1 MLKQVQHDRN
11 IMNKKIS
18 ILGCGWLGL
27 PLAKS
32 LLSKG
37 YKVKGSTT
45 SESKLEVL
53 ENAGISPFQIQLEEH
68 QIIGNIEEF
77 LKETDVLVIDIPPG
91 LRKAISPTPEMT
103 FVNKVKTLIPFIEKS
118 DVQKVIFVSSTSVYG
133 DSNNFST
140 SLEVTEET
148 QPNPDTES
156 GKQLAIAEAL
166 LQSNSY
172 FKTTVIRFGGLL
184 GDDRHPVKFLAGR
197 TNIENPEAP
206 VNMIQREDCIG
217 IIEEI
222 LKHSEASEQH
232 DNWEW
237 NQTFNAVSPQH
248 PTRKDYYHKKADI
261 LNLPLPTFAEN
272 SESKGK
278 IISSKKVETILG
290 YSFQKEI

>member
-1 MLKQVQHDRN
+1 
-11 IMNKKIS
+11 MNKKIS

-32 LLSKG
+32 LLAKG
-37 YKVKGSTT
+37 YEVKGSTT

-53 ENAGISPFQIQLEEH
+53 KNAGISPFQIQLEEH
-68 QIIGNIEEF
+68 QIIGNIGDF

-91 LRKAISPTPEMT
+91 LRRETSTSNEMT

-118 DVQKVIFVSSTSVYG
+118 GIQKVIFVSSTSVYG
-133 DSNNFST
+133 DGFPIV
-140 SLEVTEET
+140 EITEET
-148 QPNPDTES
+148 KPNPDTES
-156 GKQLAIAEAL
+156 GKQLVIAETL
-166 LQSNSY
+166 LQSNPF

-184 GDDRHPVKFLAGR
+184 GDDRHPIKFLAGK
-197 TNIENPEAP
+197 TNVENPDAP

-222 LKHSEASEQH
+222 LKQVQS

-237 NQTFNAVSPQH
+237 NETFNAVAPQH
-248 PTRKDYYHKKADI
+248 PTRKEYYHKKAEI
-261 LNLPLPTFAEN
+261 LNLPFPTFAEN
-272 SESKGK
+272 PKSIGK
-278 IISSKKVETILG
+278 IISNKKVETVLG

>member
-1 MLKQVQHDRN
+1 
-11 IMNKKIS
+11 MNKIS

-37 YKVKGSTT
+37 YEVKGSTT

-53 ENAGISPFQIQLEEH
+53 KNTGISPFQIQLEEH
-68 QIIGNIEEF
+68 QINGKIEDF

-91 LRKAISPTPEMT
+91 LRREVSTSLEMT
-103 FVNKVKTLIPFIEKS
+103 FVNKIKKIIPYIEKS
-118 DVQKVIFVSSTSVYG
+118 GIQKVIFVSSTSVYG
-133 DSNNFST
+133 DSNNFTT

-148 QPNPDTES
+148 TPNPDTES
-156 GKQLAIAEAL
+156 GKQLVISETL
-166 LQSNSY
+166 LQSNAH

-217 IIEEI
+217 IIEKA
-222 LKHSEASEQH
+222 LDFARD

-248 PTRKDYYHKKADI
+248 PTRKAYYHKKAEI

>member
-1 MLKQVQHDRN
+1 
-11 IMNKKIS
+11 MNKKIS

-37 YKVKGSTT
+37 YEVKGSTT

-53 ENAGISPFQIQLEEH
+53 KNAGILPFQIQLEEN
-68 QIIGNIEEF
+68 QIIGNMEDF
-77 LKETDVLVIDIPPG
+77 LQKIDVLVIDIPPG
-91 LRKAISPTPEMT
+91 LRKEVSTSNEMT
-103 FVNKVKTLIPFIEKS
+103 FVNKIKTLIPYIEKS
-118 DVQKVIFVSSTSVYG
+118 GIQKVVFVSSTSVFG
-133 DSNNFST
+133 DSFPII
-140 SLEVTEET
+140 EITEET
-148 QPNPDTES
+148 KPNPDTES
-156 GKQLAIAEAL
+156 GKQLVISETL
-166 LQSNSY
+166 LQSNPH

-197 TNIENPEAP
+197 ANVENPDAP

-217 IIEEI
+217 IIEKS
-222 LKHSEASEQH
+222 LDFARDDS
-232 DNWEW
+232 WEW
-237 NQTFNAVSPQH
+237 NQTFNAVAPQH
-248 PTRKDYYHKKADI
+248 PTRKAYYHKKAEN

-278 IISSKKVETILG
+278 MISSKKIETILG

>member
-1 MLKQVQHDRN
+1 
-11 IMNKKIS
+11 MNQKIS

-37 YKVKGSTT
+37 HEIKGSTT
-45 SESKLEVL
+45 SESKLEML
-53 ENAGISPFQIQLEEH
+53 KNAGILPFQIQLEEH
-68 QIIGNIEEF
+68 QIIGNIEDF
-77 LKETDVLVIDIPPG
+77 LKETHVLVIDIPPG
-91 LRKAISPTPEMT
+91 LRRETSTSNEMT
-103 FVNKVKTLIPFIEKS
+103 FVNKIKNLIPYIEKS

-133 DSNNFST
+133 DSFPIV
-140 SLEVTEET
+140 EITEET
-148 QPNPDTES
+148 KPNSDTES
-156 GKQLAIAEAL
+156 GKQLVISESL
-166 LQSNSY
+166 LQSNPH

-184 GDDRHPVKFLAGR
+184 GDDRHPIKFLAGR
-197 TNIENPEAP
+197 TNVENPVAP

-222 LKHSEASEQH
+222 LKQVQH

-237 NQTFNAVSPQH
+237 NQTFNAVAPQH
-248 PTRKDYYHKKADI
+248 PTRKAYYHKKAEI
-261 LNLPLPTFAEN
+261 LNLPLPTFAED

-278 IISSKKVETILG
+278 IISSKKVKTILG

>member
-1 MLKQVQHDRN
+1 MTE

-32 LLSKG
+32 LLAKD
-37 YKVKGSTT
+37 YVVKGSTT

-53 ENAGISPFQIQLEEH
+53 KNAGISPFQIQLEEH
-68 QIIGNIEEF
+68 EIIGTIENF
-77 LKETDVLVIDIPPG
+77 LDETDVLLIDIPPG
-91 LRKAISPTPEMT
+91 LRKVTSTSNEMT

-118 DVQKVIFVSSTSVYG
+118 RIQKVIFVSSTSVYG
-133 DSNNFST
+133 DGFPIV
-140 SLEVTEET
+140 EITEET
-148 QPNPDTES
+148 KPNPDTES
-156 GKQLAIAEAL
+156 GKQLVIAETL
-166 LQSNSY
+166 LQSNQH

-197 TNIENPEAP
+197 TNVENPEAP
-206 VNMIQREDCIG
+206 VNMIEREDCIG

-222 LKHSEASEQH
+222 LKQVQH
-232 DNWEW
+232 DNWGE
-237 NQTFNAVSPQH
+237 TFNAVAPQH
-248 PTRKDYYHKKADI
+248 PTRKAYYHKKAEI
-261 LNLPLPTFAEN
+261 FNLPLPTFAEN

>member
-1 MLKQVQHDRN
+1 MKEER
-11 IMNKKIS
+11 KKIA

-27 PLAKS
+27 SLAKS

-37 YKVKGSTT
+37 YEVKGSTT
-45 SESKLEVL
+45 SESKLDVL
-53 ENAGISPFQIQLEEH
+53 KNAGISPFQIQLEEH
-68 QIIGNIEEF
+68 QIIGNITDF

-91 LRKAISPTPEMT
+91 LRREFSTSLEMT

-118 DVQKVIFVSSTSVYG
+118 GIQKVVFVSSTSVYG
-133 DSNNFST
+133 DGFQIV
-140 SLEVTEET
+140 EITEET

-156 GKQLAIAEAL
+156 GKQLVIAETI

-184 GDDRHPVKFLAGR
+184 GDDRHPIKFLAGR
-197 TNIENPEAP
+197 TNVENPDAP

-222 LKHSEASEQH
+222 LKQVQH

-237 NQTFNAVSPQH
+237 NQTFNAVAPQH
-248 PTRKDYYHKKADI
+248 PTRKAYYHKKAEI
-261 LNLPLPTFAEN
+261 FNLPLPTFAED
-272 SESKGK
+272 SKSKGK

>member
-1 MLKQVQHDRN
+1 MKEERE
-11 IMNKKIS
+11 KIA

-37 YKVKGSTT
+37 HEIKGSTT

-53 ENAGISPFQIQLEEH
+53 KNAGILPFQIQLEEY
-68 QIIGNIEEF
+68 QIIGNIEDF
-77 LKETDVLVIDIPPG
+77 LNETDVLIIDIPPG
-91 LRKAISPTPEMT
+91 LRRVFLSSEEMT

-133 DSNNFST
+133 DGFPIV
-140 SLEVTEET
+140 EITEET
-148 QPNPDTES
+148 QPNPDTEN
-156 GKQLAIAEAL
+156 GKQLVIAETL
-166 LQSNSY
+166 LQSNSH

-184 GDDRHPVKFLAGR
+184 SDDRHPVKFLAGR
-197 TNIENPEAP
+197 TNVENPDAP

-217 IIEEI
+217 IIEKS
-222 LKHSEASEQH
+222 LDFARD

-237 NQTFNAVSPQH
+237 NQTFNAVAPQH
-248 PTRKDYYHKKADI
+248 PTRKAYYHKKAEI
-261 LNLPLPTFAEN
+261 LNLPLPTFAED

>member
-1 MLKQVQHDRN
+1 MG
-11 IMNKKIS
+11 IKIS

-27 PLAKS
+27 SLAKS

-37 YKVKGSTT
+37 YEVKGSTT

-53 ENAGISPFQIQLEEH
+53 KNTGISPFQIQLEPH

-77 LKETDVLVIDIPPG
+77 LKDTDVLIIDIPPG
-91 LRKAISPTPEMT
+91 LRREISSSNEMT

-118 DVQKVIFVSSTSVYG
+118 GIQKVIFVSSISVYG
-133 DSNNFST
+133 DSYNFST

-148 QPNPDTES
+148 KPNPDTES
-156 GKQLAIAEAL
+156 GKQLVIAETL
-166 LQSNSY
+166 LQSNPH

-184 GDDRHPVKFLAGR
+184 GDDRHPIKFLAGR
-197 TNIENPEAP
+197 TNVENPDAP

-217 IIEEI
+217 IIEKA
-222 LKHSEASEQH
+222 LDFARDDK
-232 DNWEW
+232 WEW
-237 NQTFNAVSPQH
+237 NQTFNAVAPQH
-248 PTRKDYYHKKADI
+248 PTRKEYYHKKAQI
-261 LNLPLPTFAEN
+261 LNLPLPIFAEN
-272 SESKGK
+272 LESKGK

>member
-1 MLKQVQHDRN
+1 MKEER
-11 IMNKKIS
+11 KKIS

-27 PLAKS
+27 PLAES

-37 YKVKGSTT
+37 YEIKGSTT
-45 SESKLEVL
+45 SESKLDL
-53 ENAGISPFQIQLEEH
+53 LKNAGISPFQIQLEEH
-68 QIIGNIEEF
+68 QIIGNMEDF

-91 LRKAISPTPEMT
+91 LRRGVSTSNEMT

-118 DVQKVIFVSSTSVYG
+118 GIQKVVFISSTSVYG
-133 DSNNFST
+133 DGFPIVEITEST
-140 SLEVTEET
+140 K
-148 QPNPDTES
+148 PNPDTES
-156 GKQLAIAEAL
+156 GKQLVIAETL
-166 LQSNSY
+166 LQSNPH

-197 TNIENPEAP
+197 TNVENPNAP
-206 VNMIQREDCIG
+206 VNMIEREDCIG

-222 LKHSEASEQH
+222 LKQVQH

-237 NQTFNAVSPQH
+237 NQTFNAVAPQH
-248 PTRKDYYHKKADI
+248 PTRKAYYHKKAE
-261 LNLPLPTFAEN
+261 LFNLPLPTFAEN

-278 IISSKKVETILG
+278 IISSEKVETILG

>member
-1 MLKQVQHDRN
+1 MKEER
-11 IMNKKIS
+11 KKIA

-45 SESKLEVL
+45 SESKLDL
-53 ENAGISPFQIQLEEH
+53 LKNAGISPFQIQLEEH
-68 QIIGNIEEF
+68 QIIGNIEDF
-77 LKETDVLVIDIPPG
+77 LKETNVLVIDIPPG
-91 LRKAISPTPEMT
+91 LRRETSTSKEMT
-103 FVNKVKTLIPFIEKS
+103 FVNKIKNLIPFIEKS
-118 DVQKVIFVSSTSVYG
+118 DVQKVVFVSSTSVYG
-133 DSNNFST
+133 DSFPIV
-140 SLEVTEET
+140 EITEET

-156 GKQLAIAEAL
+156 GKQLVIAETL
-166 LQSNSY
+166 LQSNPN
-172 FKTTVIRFGGLL
+172 FKTMVIRFSGLL

-197 TNIENPEAP
+197 TNVENPEAP
-206 VNMIQREDCIG
+206 VNMIHSEDCIG
-217 IIEEI
+217 IIEKV
-222 LKHSEASEQH
+222 LDFARD

-237 NQTFNAVSPQH
+237 NQTFNAVAPQH
-248 PTRKDYYHKKADI
+248 PTRKAYYHKKAEN

-278 IISSKKVETILG
+278 IISSEKVETILG

>member
-1 MLKQVQHDRN
+1 MKEERE
-11 IMNKKIS
+11 KIS

-32 LLSKG
+32 LLAKG
-37 YKVKGSTT
+37 YKIKGSTT

-53 ENAGISPFQIQLEEH
+53 KDAGILPFQIQLEEY
-68 QIIGNIEEF
+68 QIIGNIEDF
-77 LKETDVLVIDIPPG
+77 LNETDVLIIDIPPG
-91 LRKAISPTPEMT
+91 LRRVFLSSEEMT

-133 DSNNFST
+133 DGFPIV
-140 SLEVTEET
+140 EITEET
-148 QPNPDTES
+148 QPNPDTEN
-156 GKQLAIAEAL
+156 GKQLVIAETL
-166 LQSNSY
+166 LQSNSH

-184 GDDRHPVKFLAGR
+184 SDDRHPVKFLAGR
-197 TNIENPEAP
+197 TNVENPDAP

-217 IIEEI
+217 IIEKS
-222 LKHSEASEQH
+222 LDFARD

-237 NQTFNAVSPQH
+237 NQTFNAVAPQH
-248 PTRKDYYHKKADI
+248 PTRKAYYHKKAEI
-261 LNLPLPTFAEN
+261 LNLPLPTFAED